1 MILRCRPKLER
12 SAPSQMTSPEKWL
25 MAKMAC
31 KGSQPRH
38 WGAQIQTGKRARPK
52 GRRSS
57 GRSIPLRPAKRV
69 QSQVEALEIQVT
81 FNDDLNRAKT

>member
-1 MILRCRPKLER
+1 
-12 SAPSQMTSPEKWL
+12 

-38 WGAQIQTGKRARPK
+38 WGVQIQTGKRARPK
-52 GRRSS
+52 GRGSS
-57 GRSIPLRPAKRV
+57 GRSIPLRPAKEIQV
-69 QSQVEALEIQVT
+69 QAVALEIQVT